1 MDLKQSIG
9 KNLDNNEI
17 RFDINPKYG
26 HIFGTVIRVLQA
38 KKGDKSNL
46 QLYNVVWE
54 YTAYGES
61 DLPMSVLLDAHKV
74 AESITTTTPA
84 NRTRQQVKQKLRI
97 QEKLSTISDEE
108 NLTDAPLSD
117 FCNSDTACD
126 SIGSDFDWTL
136 FNNGDPYL
144 EKKLDLELDGSNVE
158 PSASAT
164 PTTGI
169 HWEYQGSITTTST
182 KKMPLCSTKVRIRHE
197 KLFKS
202 PIQSVMAVFPLIFWE
217 TIRDELIDM
226 QSLKLLKETLIT
238 K

>member
-74 AESITTTTPA
+74 AESITTTTLA

-144 EKKLDLELDGSNVE
+144 EKN
-158 PSASAT
+158 
-164 PTTGI
+164 
-169 HWEYQGSITTTST
+169 
-182 KKMPLCSTKVRIRHE
+182 
-197 KLFKS
+197 
-202 PIQSVMAVFPLIFWE
+202 
-217 TIRDELIDM
+217 
-226 QSLKLLKETLIT
+226 
-238 K
+238 